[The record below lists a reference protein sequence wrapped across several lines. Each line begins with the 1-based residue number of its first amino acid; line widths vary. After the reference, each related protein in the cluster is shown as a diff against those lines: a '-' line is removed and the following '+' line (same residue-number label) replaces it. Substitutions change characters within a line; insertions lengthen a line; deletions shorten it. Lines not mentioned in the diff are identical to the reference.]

1 MREGGVAI
9 YRSKL
14 DSIELG
20 LSPVVRVLFSLARGL
35 AQDAAAQTLTHGA
48 VPLAVGQVHSQVLR
62 AQNLGINSTRH
73 FIALWK
79 FPIVINV
86 D

>member
-35 AQDAAAQTLTHGA
+35 ALDDAAAQTLTHGA
-48 VPLAVGQVHSQVLR
+48 VPLAVGQVHPQVLR
-62 AQNLGINSTRH
+62 AQNLGANSTRH
-73 FIALWK
+73 FKAYVMKIA
-79 FPIVINV
+79 NCNQ
-86 D
+86 